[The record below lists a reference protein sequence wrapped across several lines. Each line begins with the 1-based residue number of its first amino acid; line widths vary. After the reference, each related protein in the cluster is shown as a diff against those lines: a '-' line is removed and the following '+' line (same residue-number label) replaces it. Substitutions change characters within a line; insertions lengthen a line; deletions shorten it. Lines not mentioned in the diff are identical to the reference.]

1 MLFLTE
7 SFKEEKRQSMNIQ
20 RGNWLSRLLLI
31 LVFGVLFCA
40 TSIGAQTAAG
50 SSAFGESVSLNVA
63 PILGNVLQV
72 ASGPLPQVSG
82 TAAPAYSRT
91 GTLASAAVATG
102 LTGNLLQTGVLT
114 VHASSQMPAAVLTH
128 GDAETDNLALTLGH
142 LIPLLNL
149 GAQVIKSSATIDGT
163 CGSSLVATGTASLAN
178 ASTGGSV
185 ALGLAVPTNP
195 SPNTQLLNLLGIRI
209 ILNEQIASGN
219 GTTSKALTVNAIHV
233 YLQNSLLS
241 GLGLLTGDIV
251 ISQAVASVQCPA
263 ALPAAADLGLT
274 GSATPNPATPGGTL
288 QYNLTVTNQ
297 GPNPATGVT
306 LTDTLPAGLTLTSAT
321 SGQGTCN
328 PGPPISCALGTVA
341 SGQSVPVTLV
351 TTVTA
356 ANPGTLVN
364 TVTLTSGVAD
374 PNPGNNS
381 VTVATPVT
389 GGGAKSADLSLA
401 GSATPNPVATGGAL
415 KYILTVTNHGPDPA
429 TGVIVTDPLPAG
441 LAATSATAG
450 QGTCSIGSPVSC
462 NLGTL
467 ASGQSVPVTVTAAVT
482 AAQGTLVNTPSLS
495 SSVADPNP
503 GNNSVTVS
511 TPVAS
516 SGPGQGADL
525 AIGVSVDLA
534 TVQVGHNVTFIFTVT
549 NIGPNSATSVV
560 LTDGAPQRAVIV
572 SLNPSQGSCTVGG
585 QIVCNL
591 GTLASGSLA
600 KVVLVLNPSSASTL
614 LCTGSVTSSVAD
626 PNPANNVATASTLVA
641 QPTGSLVDPGACRI
655 DAVPAA
661 TLLFPYFEVDLD
673 DPTGATTLIS
683 INNAKAAPQLAQVT
697 IWTDWGIPS
706 MSFTVSLTGFA
717 VQTLNLRDI
726 VANGVI
732 PGAGAGGGCPSLAV
746 AGVLPA
752 SLVSHLQAWHTGQ
765 PSPTLGTCAAP
776 PRASNLATGYITVDA
791 VNYCTSANP
800 TSPGY
805 FVAGGTGVASDE
817 NVLWGD
823 FFLVNNDEFQA
834 DGDPAVHI
842 RAVPN
847 TFKNHYSFYSS
858 FVAGSGADD
867 RQPLGTSYAS
877 RYLSGGLFD
886 GGTHMLIWRDAKVA
900 HPTALACGQEP
911 ARMSL
916 AGVVYNETEQAVPLG
931 PSTDMAPWSTQ
942 KMQLGGSD
950 TPLPFSFGWIQLDL
964 WHTGS
969 ALNGDVA
976 QGWVTTVM
984 SAQKRFSVGLRAIRL
999 DSACDF

>member
-1 MLFLTE
+1 
-7 SFKEEKRQSMNIQ
+7 MNIQ
-20 RGNWLSRLLLI
+20 RGNWLSRSLLI
-31 LVFGVLFCA
+31 LIAGVLLGA
-40 TSIGAQTAAG
+40 TSIEAQTAAG

-82 TAAPAYSRT
+82 TAAPAYNRT
-91 GTLASAAVATG
+91 GTLVSAAVATA

-114 VHASSQMPAAVLTH
+114 VHASSQMPGAVLTH

-149 GAQVIKSSATIDGT
+149 GAQIVKSSATIDGT

-178 ASTGGSV
+178 AAAGGSV

-219 GTTSKALTVNAIHV
+219 GTTSKALTVNAVHIT
-233 YLQNSLLS
+233 LQNSLLS

-251 ISQAVASVQCPA
+251 ISQSVASVQCPT
-263 ALPAAADLGLT
+263 ALPATADLGLA
-274 GSATPNPATPGGTL
+274 GSAAPNPATPGGTL

-297 GPNPATGVT
+297 GPNPATGVIV
-306 LTDTLPAGLTLTSAT
+306 TDPLPAGLAATSAT
-321 SGQGTCN
+321 PGQGTCSI
-328 PGPPISCALGTVA
+328 GPPVSCNLGTLA

-351 TTVTA
+351 TMVTA

-364 TVTLTSGVAD
+364 TISLTGGVAD

-381 VTVATPVT
+381 VTMITPVT
-389 GGGAKSADLSLA
+389 SGAKSADLSLA
-401 GSATPNPVATGGAL
+401 GSATPNPVTSGGAL
-415 KYILTVTNHGPDPA
+415 KYTLTVTNHGPDPA

-441 LAATSATAG
+441 LAATSATPG
-450 QGTCSIGSPVSC
+450 QGTCTLGSPVSC

-467 ASGQSVPVTVTAAVT
+467 ASGQSVPVTLTAVVT
-482 AAQGTLVNTPSLS
+482 AAQGTLVNTPSLTS
-495 SSVADPNP
+495 GVADPNP
-503 GNNSVTVS
+503 GNNSVTMS
-511 TPVAS
+511 TPVTS
-516 SGPGQGADL
+516 SGPAQGADL
-525 AIGVSVDLA
+525 SIGVSVDLA
-534 TVQVGHNVTFIFTVT
+534 TVQVGHNVTFVFTII
-549 NIGPNSATSVV
+549 NLGPNSATSVV
-560 LTDGAPQRAVIV
+560 LTDAAPQRAVIV
-572 SLNPSQGSCTVGG
+572 SLNPSQGSCAVGG

-591 GTLASGSLA
+591 GSLASGGLA

-614 LCTGSVTSSVAD
+614 FCTGSVTSSVAD
-626 PNPANNVATASTLVA
+626 PNPANNSATVSTLVA
-641 QPTGSLVDPGACRI
+641 QPTAALVDPGACRI

-683 INNAKAAPQLAQVT
+683 INNAKASPQLAQVT

-732 PGAGAGGGCPSLAV
+732 PGASAGGGCPSLAV

-776 PRASNLATGYITVDA
+776 PRSNNLATGYITVDA

-916 AGVVYNETEQAVPLG
+916 AGVVYNETEQSVPLG

-942 KMQLGGSD
+942 KMDIRGSN
-950 TPLPFSFGWIQLDL
+950 TPLPFSFGWIELDL

-969 ALNGDVA
+969 TLNGNVA

>member
-1 MLFLTE
+1 
-7 SFKEEKRQSMNIQ
+7 MNIQ
-20 RGNWLSRLLLI
+20 RGNRLSRSLPI
-31 LVFGVLFCA
+31 LVAGAFLCA
-40 TSIGAQTAAG
+40 TSIEAQTAAG
-50 SSAFGESVSLNVA
+50 SSAYGESVSLNVA
-63 PILGNVLQV
+63 PLLGNVLQV

-91 GTLASAAVATG
+91 GTLASAAVATA

-114 VHASSQMPAAVLTH
+114 VHASSQMPGAVLTH
-128 GDAETDNLALTLGH
+128 ADAETDNLGLTLGH

-149 GAQVIKSSATIDGT
+149 GAQVVKSSATIDGT

-178 ASTGGSV
+178 AATSGSV

-219 GTTSKALTVNAIHV
+219 GTTSRALTVNAIHV
-233 YLQNSLLS
+233 SLQNSLLS

-251 ISQAVASVQCPA
+251 ISQSVASVQCPTT
-263 ALPAAADLGLT
+263 LPATADLGLA
-274 GSATPNPATPGGTL
+274 GSATPNPVASGGTL

-297 GPNPATGVT
+297 GPNPATGVV
-306 LTDTLPAGLTLTSAT
+306 LTDALPAGLSLISAT
-321 SGQGTCN
+321 PGQGSCN
-328 PGPPISCALGTVA
+328 PGPPVSCSLGTLA
-341 SGQSVPVTLV
+341 SGQSVPVT
-351 TTVTA
+351 VTA
-356 ANPGTLVN
+356 IATAASGTLVN
-364 TVTLTSGVAD
+364 TITLTSSVAD
-374 PNPGNNS
+374 PNAGNNT
-381 VTVATPVT
+381 VTMSTPVAA
-389 GGGAKSADLSLA
+389 GAKSADLSLA
-401 GSATPNPVATGGAL
+401 GSATPNPVLTGGAL
-415 KYILTVTNHGPDPA
+415 KYTLTVTNHGPDPA

-441 LAATSATAG
+441 LAATSATPG

-482 AAQGTLVNTPSLS
+482 AIQGTLVNTPSLTS
-495 SSVADPNP
+495 NVADPNS
-503 GNNSVTVS
+503 GNNSITLS
-511 TPVAS
+511 TPVTS
-516 SGPGQGADL
+516 SGGGPGQGADL
-525 AIGVSVDLA
+525 LLGASVDQA
-534 TVQVGHNVTFIFTVT
+534 SVQVGHNVTFVFTVT
-549 NIGPNSATSVV
+549 NLGPNGATSVI
-560 LTDGAPQRAVIV
+560 LTDAAPQRAVIV
-572 SLNPSQGSCTVGG
+572 SLSPSQGSCTVGA
-585 QIVCNL
+585 QVVCNL
-591 GTLASGSLA
+591 GSLASGGVA
-600 KVVLVLNPSSASTL
+600 KVVLVLKPSAASTL
-614 LCTGSVTSSVAD
+614 FCTGSVTSSVAD
-626 PNPANNVATASTLVA
+626 PNVANNTASVSTLVA
-641 QPTGSLVDPGACRI
+641 QTASLVDPGACRI

-673 DPTGATTLIS
+673 HPTGATTLIS
-683 INNAKAAPQLAQVT
+683 INNSKAAPQLAQVT

-726 VANGVI
+726 MANGTI
-732 PGAGAGGGCPSLAV
+732 PTGGCPSLAV
-746 AGVLPA
+746 AGVLPV

-776 PRASNLATGYITVDA
+776 PRASNLATGYVTVDA

-805 FVAGGTGVASDE
+805 FAAGGTGVASDE

-847 TFKNHYSFYSS
+847 TFKNHYSFYNS
-858 FVAGSGADD
+858 FVGGSGADD

-886 GGTHMLIWRDAKVA
+886 GGTHMLVWRDAKVA
-900 HPTALACGQEP
+900 HPTPLACGQEP
-911 ARMSL
+911 TRLSL
-916 AGVVYNETEQAVPLG
+916 AGVAYNETEQSVPLG

-942 KMQLGGSD
+942 KMEIGGSD
-950 TPLPFSFGWIQLDL
+950 VPLPFAFGWIELDL
-964 WHTGS
+964 WHSGDT
-969 ALNGDVA
+969 LNGDVA
-976 QGWVTTVM
+976 QGWVSTVM